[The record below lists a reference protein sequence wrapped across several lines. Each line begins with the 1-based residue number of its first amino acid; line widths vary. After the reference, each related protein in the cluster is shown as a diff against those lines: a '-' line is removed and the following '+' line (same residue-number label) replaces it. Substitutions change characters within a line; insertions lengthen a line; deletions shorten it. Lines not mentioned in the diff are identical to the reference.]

1 MAKTIIKKKKKPIAR
16 AKLEKLIAEKVEE
29 FQEASER
36 RLEIANESYRAQ
48 DEKTRL
54 VIDAIQEYLM
64 QGASGTIRVYVGSE
78 AFAATVDMEYV
89 EYNTLY
95 VATEI
100 LKDLALLD
108 VKIANYTFP
117 KGICTECG
125 AKVKAKKKKV
135 KR

>member
-1 MAKTIIKKKKKPIAR
+1 VAKTIIKKKKKPIAR

-108 VKIANYTFP
+108 VKIANYAFP